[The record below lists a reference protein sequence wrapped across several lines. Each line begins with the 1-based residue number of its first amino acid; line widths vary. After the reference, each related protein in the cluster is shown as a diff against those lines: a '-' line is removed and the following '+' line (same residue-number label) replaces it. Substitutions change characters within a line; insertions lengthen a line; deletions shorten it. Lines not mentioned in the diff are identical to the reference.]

1 MWWSHCHCI
10 GCWPCQHIM
19 WWSHCHCV
27 YRLLALST
35 HYVVVTLP
43 LYRLLALST
52 HYVVVTLPL
61 YRLLALSTHYVVV
74 TLYRLLAL
82 STHYVVVTLPLRP
95 SSPTTAGN
103 TNQRWGSN
111 HEPVANDVNT
121 ATSFIRIARRWGW
134 VRWGCERAGAT
145 FVKFGQ
151 WAAMRRD
158 MFPTRMC
165 DALDGLT
172 DSATPHSW
180 EDTEVGLTILM
191 FFTHAL
197 TRFFFAC
204 AYVCC

>member
-1 MWWSHCHCI
+1 
-10 GCWPCQHIM
+10 M

-43 LYRLLALST
+43 LRVS
-52 HYVVVTLPL
+52 VVGLVNTLCGGHTAIACIGCWPCQHIMWWSHCM
-61 YRLLALSTHYVVV
+61 STHYVVV